1 MKALKKTSAALIAI
15 ATSASAFAGSDLET
29 RVNEIEKKIEMMS
42 TTTSMG
48 NFGPS
53 LVSARAEP
61 DGMGWSLSLDVLY
74 WQTKMAGSTYCA
86 INDGLANQPINFTLR
101 PREPNFQWAWGFK
114 LGAGYNFEHDKWD
127 TKLQYTFFRN
137 HAKDYV
143 NPLSLPS
150 VIISPIIEAGAP
162 LTYVSATAF
171 EEKNVIVSYADQTRA
186 SLKNRY
192 DNLYLDLGR
201 DFFVSKYLSLRPS
214 FGAEAAWFTFT
225 SNVKFSGGTPVSLP
239 VAQEANNAS
248 IDLSQ
253 FQIEDISGNIPFTET
268 RTLDGVGDCNLQTN
282 FKEKF
287 VGIGP
292 RAGLD
297 TRWHLG
303 EGFSI
308 YGDVN
313 AALLYGY
320 FKNALSQTYGD
331 QPANEARAYYNFHR
345 LVPTAKFE
353 MGLVYDKYIMCETQH
368 VSMALG
374 YENQYYWDVFYSD
387 VFMGLP
393 AGMGMYGV
401 NLKFQWDF

>member
-1 MKALKKTSAALIAI
+1 
-15 ATSASAFAGSDLET
+15 
-29 RVNEIEKKIEMMS
+29 
-42 TTTSMG
+42 
-48 NFGPS
+48 
-53 LVSARAEP
+53 
-61 DGMGWSLSLDVLY
+61 
-74 WQTKMAGSTYCA
+74 
-86 INDGLANQPINFTLR
+86 
-101 PREPNFQWAWGFK
+101 
-114 LGAGYNFEHDKWD
+114 
-127 TKLQYTFFRN
+127 
-137 HAKDYV
+137 
-143 NPLSLPS
+143 
-150 VIISPIIEAGAP
+150 
-162 LTYVSATAF
+162 
-171 EEKNVIVSYADQTRA
+171 VSYADQTRA

>member
-15 ATSASAFAGSDLET
+15 AASASAFAGSDIET

-74 WQTKMAGSTYCA
+74 WQSKIGGSTYCA
-86 INDGLANQPINFTLR
+86 INDGAVNSPINFTLS

-114 LGAGYNFEHDKWD
+114 IGAGYNFDHDKWD
-127 TKLQYTFFRN
+127 TKLKYTFFRN
-137 HAKDYV
+137 HGKDYV

-150 VIISPIIEAGAP
+150 VIISPMIEVGAP
-162 LTYVSATAF
+162 LTYASAIDF
-171 EEKNVIVSYADQTRA
+171 EKDNVIVSYADETRT

-225 SNVKFSGGTPVSLP
+225 SNTKFSGGQSARLP
-239 VAQEANNAS
+239 VAQVANNVTTS
-248 IDLSQ
+248 PNSENKLPTSFDY
-253 FQIEDISGNIPFTET
+253 TET
-268 RTLDGVGDCNLQTN
+268 RTLAGIGGCNLQTV
-282 FKEKF
+282 FTEKF

-292 RAGLD
+292 RAALD
-297 TRWHLG
+297 SRWHLG

-320 FKNALSQTYGD
+320 FKNHLRATYTD
-331 QPANEARAYYNFHR
+331 QPDNEARARYNYHR

-353 MGLVYDKYIMCETQH
+353 LGVVYDKYIMCETQH

-374 YENQYYWDVFYSD
+374 YENQYYWDVFVPTAYLG
-387 VFMGLP
+387 MP
-393 AGMGMYGV
+393 AGVGMYGV

>member
-15 ATSASAFAGSDLET
+15 AASASAFAGSDIET

-74 WQTKMAGSTYCA
+74 WQSKIGGSTYCA
-86 INDGLANQPINFTLR
+86 INDGLVPSPINFTIS

-114 LGAGYNFEHDKWD
+114 IGAGYNFDHDKWD
-127 TKLQYTFFRN
+127 TKLKYTFFRN
-137 HAKDYV
+137 HGKDYV
-143 NPLSLPS
+143 NSLSLPS
-150 VIISPIIEAGAP
+150 AIVSPMIEVGAP
-162 LTYVSATAF
+162 LTYASAINY
-171 EEKNVIVSYADQTRA
+171 EEKNVVLSYADETKT

-192 DNLYLDLGR
+192 DDLYLDLGR

-225 SNVKFSGGTPVSLP
+225 SNTKFSGGQEINLP
-239 VAQEANNAS
+239 VPQIANNVDVATN
-248 IDLSQ
+248 DYQLPDQ
-253 FQIEDISGNIPFTET
+253 FSFTQT
-268 RTLDGVGDCNLQTN
+268 RTIDDIGDCVLQTV
-282 FKEKF
+282 FTEKF

-292 RAGLD
+292 RAALD
-297 TRWHLG
+297 SRWHLG

-320 FKNALSQTYGD
+320 FKNNLSQKYGD
-331 QPANEARAYYNFHR
+331 QPNNEIRAHYKYHR

-353 MGLVYDKYIMCETQH
+353 LGVVYDKYIMCETQH

-374 YENQYYWDVFYSD
+374 YENQYYWDVFVPTAYLG
-387 VFMGLP
+387 MP
-393 AGMGMYGV
+393 AGVGMYGV

>member
-15 ATSASAFAGSDLET
+15 AASASAFAGSDIET
-29 RVNEIEKKIEMMS
+29 RVNEIEKKIEMLS
-42 TTTSMG
+42 TTTAMG

-61 DGMGWSLSLDVLY
+61 DGMGWNLSLDVLY
-74 WQTKMAGSTYCA
+74 WQTKMGNSTYCA
-86 INDGLANQPINFTLR
+86 INDGIANSPIKFNMT

-114 LGAGYNFEHDKWD
+114 IGAGYNFDHDKWD
-127 TKLQYTFFRN
+127 TKLKYTFFRN
-137 HAKDYV
+137 HGKDYV

-150 VIISPIIEAGAP
+150 GIMSPMIDAGVP
-162 LTYVSATAF
+162 LTFASLVAYEA
-171 EEKNVIVSYADQTRA
+171 KNVRVSFADETRIN
-186 SLKNRY
+186 LKNRY

-225 SNVKFSGGTPVSLP
+225 SNMKFTGGASQTALVPSTQFKDGQLQSGYTQQVTLF
-239 VAQEANNAS
+239 NA
-248 IDLSQ
+248 
-253 FQIEDISGNIPFTET
+253 
-268 RTLDGVGDCNLQTN
+268 VGDCNLQAM

-297 TRWHLG
+297 SRWHLG

-320 FKNALSQTYGD
+320 FKLNASQQYTD
-331 QPANEARAYYNFHR
+331 QPQNLATAYYKFHR

-353 MGLVYDKYIMCETQH
+353 LGVVYDKYIMCETQH
-368 VSMALG
+368 VSIALG
-374 YENQYYWDVFYSD
+374 YENQYYWDVYTP
-387 VFMGLP
+387 VVA
-393 AGMGMYGV
+393 AGVGMYGV
-401 NLKFQWDF
+401 DLKFQWDF

>member
-15 ATSASAFAGSDLET
+15 AASASAFAGSDIET

-42 TTTSMG
+42 TTTAMG

-61 DGMGWSLSLDVLY
+61 DGMGWNLSLDVLY
-74 WQTKMAGSTYCA
+74 WQSKIGGSTYCA
-86 INDGLANQPINFTLR
+86 INDGMVPSPINFAIT

-114 LGAGYNFEHDKWD
+114 VGAGYNFDHDKWD
-127 TKLQYTFFRN
+127 TKLQYTYFRN
-137 HAKDYV
+137 HGKDYV

-150 VIISPIIEAGAP
+150 AIISPMIEAGAP
-162 LTYVSATAF
+162 LTYPSVSAFA
-171 EEKNVIVSYADQTRA
+171 EQNVILSYADQVKA

-214 FGAEAAWFTFT
+214 FGAEATWFTFT
-225 SNVKFSGGTPVSLP
+225 SNTKFSGGQRVPVEIP
-239 VAQEANNAS
+239 QVAKDAS
-248 IDLSQ
+248 IYLETLEES
-253 FQIEDISGNIPFTET
+253 ISGDIPYKET
-268 RTLDGVGDCNLQTN
+268 RTFDGIGDCVLQTL
-282 FKEKF
+282 FTEKF

-292 RAGLD
+292 RAALD
-297 TRWHLG
+297 SRWHLG

-320 FKNALSQTYGD
+320 FKNNLRATYTD
-331 QPANEARAYYNFHR
+331 EPYNEVRARYNYHR
-345 LVPTAKFE
+345 LVPTTKFE
-353 MGLVYDKYIMCETQH
+353 LGLIYDKYIMCETQH

-374 YENQYYWDVFYSD
+374 YENQYYWDVFVPTAYL
-387 VFMGLP
+387 GIP
-393 AGMGMYGV
+393 AGVGMYGA

>member
-48 NFGPS
+48 NFGSS

-86 INDGLANQPINFTLR
+86 INDGLVNQPINFTLT

-150 VIISPIIEAGAP
+150 AIMSPILEVGAP
-162 LTYVSATAF
+162 ITYPSAMAF
-171 EEKNVIVSYADQTRA
+171 QEKNVIVSYADQAKA

-201 DFFVSKYLSLRPS
+201 DFFVSKYLSMRPS

-225 SNVKFSGGTPVSLP
+225 SNVKFSGGTPISLP
-239 VAQEANNAS
+239 VAQVAEDT
-248 IDLSQ
+248 ILDLSRY
-253 FQIEDISGNIPFTET
+253 EGDFTYKNT
-268 RTLDGVGDCNLQTN
+268 RTLDGVGDCILQTN

-320 FKNALSQTYGD
+320 FKNTLSQTYGD
-331 QPANEARAYYNFHR
+331 QPANEVTAYYKFHR

-353 MGLVYDKYIMCETQH
+353 LGLIYDKYIMCETQH

-374 YENQYYWDVFYSD
+374 YENQFYWDVFYSGAY
-387 VFMGLP
+387 MGNR
-393 AGMGMYGV
+393 GGVGMYGV